1 MVAVAIGVGAG
12 VSGISSIVGGSIASS
27 GAQAAASTEANATNQ
42 ATAAEQAM
50 FQQAYGLEQPYA
62 ATGTDAEAE
71 LAAELGIKGPYGFQ
85 NPAYGTFGFLG
96 AQPSLT
102 DVTQLPGYSFTLQ
115 QGLNATNNAA
125 SAQGLAA
132 VPGSGNYSGVQQKGD
147 ISYAEG
153 LANTYYN
160 NYLSNYW
167 TNQNNRYNML
177 AGLVN
182 TGAGAAES
190 LGGQATTT
198 GANIANTTQAGANS
212 VAAAQEAAANATAGG
227 VSGLGSSVSNA
238 LVANALLGNQ
248 SASTIQPTGYSGL
261 NAAQAAAVNN
271 QGYYFSPGASIGSG

>member
-12 VSGISSIVGGSIASS
+12 VSGLSSIVGGSIASS
-27 GAQAAASTEANATNQ
+27 GAQKAASTEAAAT
-42 ATAAEQAM
+42 TAAVNAEQAD

-62 ATGTDAEAE
+62 GAGTTAETE
-71 LAAELGIKGPYGFQ
+71 LSSELGLGGGTPS
-85 NPAYGTFGFLG
+85 YGTYGELG

-102 DVTQLPGYSFTLQ
+102 DVSGLPGYQFTLQ
-115 QGLNATNNAA
+115 QGLNSVNNAA

-132 VPGSGNYSGVQQKGD
+132 VGTSNPQGGGTTFSGVQGKGLAT
-147 ISYAEG
+147 YAEN

-160 NYLSNYW
+160 NYISNYW

-182 TGAGAAES
+182 TGATAAGN
-190 LGGQATTT
+190 LGNQAVQT
-198 GANIANTTQAGANS
+198 GSNVANTTQAGANS
-212 VAAAQEAAANATAGG
+212 VAAAQEASANATAGG

-248 SASTIQPTGYSGL
+248 SASTINSSGIY
-261 NAAQAAAVNN
+261 NPSSPAYVGGSGNVG
-271 QGYYFSPGASIGSG
+271 GYYTSGVG